1 MRIRTRL
8 TISFGLFVALVC
20 SIAALNLY
28 MSAILR
34 DKLDSSISYAQ
45 VLSFWRETDFAFAR
59 QRRTIDYYLMFAT
72 PAEKE
77 SFNTQGLLIVRKI
90 DEFINLIRL
99 SSEAKDI
106 AVWRDAYRDYAAAVN
121 RMFSSHTPEETPMRY
136 FEQRV
141 EPAMKALT
149 DDITGRI
156 DDYAIRIDSIEK
168 DIAART
174 RKSFIFSVMGGLAA
188 LFLAAYLSVSL
199 FRSISVP
206 IKTLEDGARLI
217 GSGDLTH
224 TIILKRAPPELKTLA
239 DNFNSMV
246 SNLAKLQ
253 LQVVQMD
260 RMSSI
265 GQLSGGVAHEINNPL
280 TGVLGQAQL
289 LLEKLPE
296 DSLYRSHIV
305 KIESAAQRCRK
316 IVRSLLDFSRDK
328 DYNFAPTDIN
338 QIIEETLDL
347 LSSELQSKSIIVK
360 KDLKPV
366 PKVMASPSHMHQV
379 ALNIMTNATQAM
391 KTGNGTLFVST
402 YRSGQ
407 EVAISIKDTGIG
419 IKKEHINHIFDPF
432 FTTKDIGQ
440 GTGLGLTICYGIIQ
454 KHSGSITASSPGEGK
469 GTEIIIR
476 LPIAKI

>member
-1 MRIRTRL
+1 MKNCPRTRS
-8 TISFGLFVALVC
+8 T
-20 SIAALNLY
+20 
-28 MSAILR
+28 
-34 DKLDSSISYAQ
+34 
-45 VLSFWRETDFAFAR
+45 
-59 QRRTIDYYLMFAT
+59 
-72 PAEKE
+72 
-77 SFNTQGLLIVRKI
+77 
-90 DEFINLIRL
+90 
-99 SSEAKDI
+99 
-106 AVWRDAYRDYAAAVN
+106 AV
-121 RMFSSHTPEETPMRY
+121 
-136 FEQRV
+136 
-141 EPAMKALT
+141 
-149 DDITGRI
+149 
-156 DDYAIRIDSIEK
+156 
-168 DIAART
+168 
-174 RKSFIFSVMGGLAA
+174 
-188 LFLAAYLSVSL
+188 
-199 FRSISVP
+199 
-206 IKTLEDGARLI
+206 
-217 GSGDLTH
+217 
-224 TIILKRAPPELKTLA
+224 
-239 DNFNSMV
+239 
-246 SNLAKLQ
+246 
-253 LQVVQMD
+253 
-260 RMSSI
+260 
-265 GQLSGGVAHEINNPL
+265 
-280 TGVLGQAQL
+280 
-289 LLEKLPE
+289 
-296 DSLYRSHIV
+296 IV

-391 KTGNGTLFVST
+391 KTGNGTLLVST